1 MKLTMQ
7 VLLGGRALPFPSE
20 ITKQS
25 LASSLAICLLIAI
38 SGESYAGGVEFNRQ
52 IRPILAEYCFQC
64 HGPDASKRQ
73 GDLRLDVERNAKV
86 HAIVGTVESELFQRI
101 ASEDDDARMPP
112 AETGKR
118 LSQKQIT
125 LIRQWLEEGAHYEG
139 HWAFKPITKP
149 KVPQQTFTEESH
161 LNNRDKYS
169 TDIDRFIAKARDSRG
184 LVMTPPVSRHQL
196 IRRVSLD
203 LTGLPPT
210 WEEVEAFVND
220 NSSDAYPGLLERLLD
235 SPAYGQRWG
244 RHWLDIARYADTH
257 GGSAIGFTSFPFSYT
272 YRDYVI
278 NAFNRDLPY
287 DRFVTEQIAADQLG
301 LNKNDPSHAAL
312 GFLTVGMQYRNHHD
326 VIDDQIDVVSRGL
339 MGLTVACARCHDHKF
354 DAIPTTDYYSLYA
367 TLANS
372 SAPDSLPVIGELPDT
387 SPTVEYQRNLQ
398 DLEVQYDDMA
408 RDQSDVMRNRLR
420 IQVGLYLRELAKGT
434 PEQDLSTNFLSYRTD
449 DVRPLV
455 LNRWRS
461 YLASL
466 REDDPVFGPWLSL
479 SKIATENFGQLAAD
493 WIQLHEKENNET
505 VKPPELHRLAA
516 KPPRWNPRV
525 LESISKKQ
533 PQSMADVADAY
544 GGLFA
549 EVQQEWIQALR
560 QSSLEAVSQESVVPD
575 EDTKHLAINSPV
587 YRQLRR
593 HLYGEDTPTN
603 PPDELAVK
611 ILNRTISDALGGKR
625 GAIHEHHLSA
635 PGSPPRAMVLQ
646 ESTQPKDF
654 FVLLRGNPLAR
665 GEPVQPRFLSALS
678 LPSDQQADPPYRDGK
693 RRLGLA
699 QSIVARNN
707 PLTRRVIVN
716 WVWQHHF
723 GEGLVRTAD
732 DFGTRGRPPT
742 HPELLDYLAE
752 TFYEEGWSLK
762 ALHKRIML
770 SEVYQQGAVEDEKS
784 RSIDAENDFLWRMP
798 RRRME
803 LESMRDAMLAVSGE
817 LNMDLGG
824 RPFDMNANPAIPRRS
839 VYGFINRDIVSNL
852 ASTFDGANP
861 NACTVKRPDT
871 TVPQQMLFALN
882 SEFIQDR
889 ALKLASLLPSAVGET
904 DTQRVEWLYRR
915 LFSRNPEPEEV
926 DMAIQF
932 VRSNSILA
940 ASKAPTSNA
949 WQRLAHALLA
959 SNEFIF
965 VD

>member
-1 MKLTMQ
+1 M
-7 VLLGGRALPFPSE
+7 AASE
-20 ITKQS
+20 S
-25 LASSLAICLLIAI
+25 F
-38 SGESYAGGVEFNRQ
+38 AGGVEFNRQ

-73 GDLRLDVERNAKV
+73 GELRLDVERNAKE
-86 HAIVGTVESELFQRI
+86 HAIVGTVESELFRRI

-112 AETGKR
+112 ADTGKR
-118 LSQKQIT
+118 LSKKEIT

-139 HWAFKPITKP
+139 HWAFEPITKP
-149 KVPQQTFTEESH
+149 KVPHRPSTEDSH
-161 LNNRDKYS
+161 LTHGDIYS
-169 TDIDRFIAKARDSRG
+169 TDIDGFIAKALESRG
-184 LVMTPPVSRHQL
+184 LSMTRAINRNQL
-196 IRRVSLD
+196 IRRASLD
-203 LTGLPPT
+203 LTGLTPT
-210 WEEVEAFVND
+210 WEEVEAFVNN
-220 NSSDAYPGLLERLLD
+220 NSPNAYSQLLDRLLD

-278 NAFNRDLPY
+278 NAFNNDLPY

-301 LNKNDPSHAAL
+301 LHKNDPSLAAL

-354 DAIPTTDYYSLYA
+354 DAISTKDYYSLYA

-372 SAPDSLPVIGELPDT
+372 RAPETLPVIGDHPDN
-387 SPTVEYQRNLQ
+387 SPTVEYQRNLE
-398 DLEVQYDDMA
+398 DLQVQYDDMA
-408 RDQSDVMRNRLR
+408 RDQSEVMRNRLR

-479 SKIATENFGQLAAD
+479 SKMSTENFGRLAAD
-493 WIQLHEKENNET
+493 WIQLRKNENKET
-505 VKPPELHRLAA
+505 LKPVELHRLAA
-516 KPPRWNPRV
+516 KPPKWNPRV

-533 PQSMADVADAY
+533 PKSMVDVADAY

-549 EVQQEWIQALR
+549 DVQQEWLQALR

-603 PPDELAVK
+603 PSDELAVR

-635 PGSPPRAMVLQ
+635 LGSPPRAMVLH

-654 FVLLRGNPLAR
+654 FVFLRGNPLAR
-665 GEPVQPRFLSALS
+665 GEPVQPKFLSAMPLS
-678 LPSDQQADPPYRDGK
+678 GDQGTDQPYRDGK
-693 RRLGLA
+693 CRLGLA
-699 QSIVARNN
+699 QSIVAKNN

-752 TFYEEGWSLK
+752 TLYEDGWSLK

-770 SEVYQQGAVEDEKS
+770 SDVYQQGCVEDEKS

-798 RRRME
+798 RRRMD
-803 LESMRDAMLAVSGE
+803 LESMRDAMLAVSSE
-817 LNMDLGG
+817 LNTDMGG

-839 VYGFINRDIVSNL
+839 VYGFINRDIVSTL

-889 ALKLASLLPSAVGET
+889 ALKLASLALSTAGET
-904 DTQRVEWLYRR
+904 DTKRVEWLYRR

-926 DMAIQF
+926 TIAIHF
-932 VRSNSILA
+932 VQSTNMLG
-940 ASKAPTSNA
+940 ASEAPTSKA

>member
-1 MKLTMQ
+1 MQ
-7 VLLGGRALPFPSE
+7 ILLGGECPSFLVLVR
-20 ITKQS
+20 KQT
-25 LASSLAICLLIAI
+25 AAFSLAICLLMATA
-38 SGESYAGGVEFNRQ
+38 SESRAGGVEFNRQ

-73 GDLRLDVERNAKV
+73 GDLRLDVERNAKE

-101 ASEDDDARMPP
+101 ASEEDDARMPP
-112 AETGKR
+112 AETGRR
-118 LSQKQIT
+118 LSQKQIN

-139 HWAFKPITKP
+139 HWAFEPITKP
-149 KVPQQTFTEESH
+149 KVPQRPSTEDSH
-161 LNNRDKYS
+161 LTHGGNHS
-169 TDIDRFIAKARDSRG
+169 TDIDRFIAKALDSRG
-184 LVMTPPVSRHQL
+184 LSMTRAINRNQW
-196 IRRVSLD
+196 IRRASLD

-210 WEEVEAFVND
+210 WEEVDAFVND
-220 NSSDAYPGLLERLLD
+220 KSPNAYSRLLDRLLD

-278 NAFNRDLPY
+278 NAFNNDLPY

-301 LNKNDPSHAAL
+301 LHKNDPSLAAL

-354 DAIPTTDYYSLYA
+354 DAIPTKDYYSLYA

-372 SAPDSLPVIGELPDT
+372 SAPESLPILGELPDT
-387 SPTVEYQRNLQ
+387 SPTLAYQRNLQ
-398 DLEVQYDDMA
+398 DLQVQYDDMA
-408 RDQSDVMRNRLR
+408 RDQSEVMRNRLR

-466 REDDPVFGPWLSL
+466 REDDPVFGPWFQLTKL
-479 SKIATENFGQLAAD
+479 GAENFGQLAVD
-493 WIQLHEKENNET
+493 WIQLRENEYKET
-505 VKPPELHRLAA
+505 VKPTEMHRLGA
-516 KPPRWNPRV
+516 KPPKWNPRV
-525 LESISKKQ
+525 LDAISKKQ
-533 PQSMADVADAY
+533 PKSMVDVADAY

-549 EVQQEWIQALR
+549 EVQQEWLQALR
-560 QSSLEAVSQESVVPD
+560 QTSLEAVSQESVVPD

-603 PPDELAVK
+603 PPDEIAVK

-646 ESTQPKDF
+646 ENTQPKDF
-654 FVLLRGNPLAR
+654 FVFLRGNPLAR
-665 GEPVQPRFLSALS
+665 GEPVQPKFLSALS
-678 LPSDQQADPPYRDGK
+678 NSGDQGTEQPYLDGK

-752 TFYEEGWSLK
+752 TLYEESWSLK

-770 SEVYQQGAVEDEKS
+770 SDVYQQGCVEDEMS

-798 RRRME
+798 RRRMD

-817 LNMDLGG
+817 LNKDRGG
-824 RPFDMNANPAIPRRS
+824 RPFDMNASPAIPRRS

-889 ALKLASLLPSAVGET
+889 AHKLASLLPSAAGET
-904 DTQRVEWLYRR
+904 DTQRVDWLYRR

-926 DMAIQF
+926 ETAIQF
-932 VRSNSILA
+932 VRSKLAVA
-940 ASKAPTSNA
+940 ASEAPTSNA